1 MGFAYCKLGDIS
13 EFLMIKRIYSL
24 LLLSIV
30 LLVGCKR
37 EPISWDNRIAAPLFS
52 TQLRLGNINNANF
65 QPNLVDSSYR
75 LVYEN
80 LVYSYR
86 MENVRA
92 YDTGLSVFF
101 TLNRLKLNDQKI
113 NRSITLGEINPI
125 FKLLDGQ
132 TAIVPAQNQQNLSP
146 VQIDASAFFET
157 ATLDSGYMDISLTN
171 SLPVR
176 VKLLVFELLNADD
189 NSVVAL
195 DSFRDIDTGT
205 TATRRIDLANKTV
218 TKNLLGSIKL
228 LQTEASN
235 GPVLIQANKGVN
247 VELAVT
253 RLRPRR
259 AIAAF
264 PSQTVISQDEGL
276 TVFMGGAEV
285 KYFKTKRGRLRIN
298 LVSTIE
304 EDMTMFFKIPSAS
317 KNGKVLESTVKLPGA
332 SKGSVSTRFED
343 FDLTDYMIDFRG
355 KDPDVKDTVNT
366 FHQILLVTLDSS
378 GRKVEVGLNDSIR
391 IEYRMEGLYPDY
403 AIGYLGNS
411 LNQTGLQKAPF
422 DLFKGVNS
430 DLRLKD
436 FKVSLI
442 LKNSIGA
449 DGRIRLN
456 SLAGE
461 NVFTAKT
468 ESLKTELLGQ
478 DLLVTSP
485 PFKRDAYT
493 ETEIV
498 LDSSNSNIRAFIE
511 NLPQQL
517 QYDLDLET
525 SPNGNVNNWGDFVFD
540 NSKVDVILKIEAPAQ
555 LSFSELVLRDT
566 QSLDLRSL
574 GDLSRVKSA
583 VMEIK
588 ANNGFPYGAKLGIS
602 LLDNAM
608 NVLENLDV
616 TSESGQI
623 EPGIVLPD
631 GTPIETVE
639 STLEIALPRKKIG
652 SLQQAKYVAIEATLL
667 SDGIMKKLNSA
678 YGLQIATAL
687 DCEYEVRVGGK

>member
-1 MGFAYCKLGDIS
+1 
-13 EFLMIKRIYSL
+13 
-24 LLLSIV
+24 
-30 LLVGCKR
+30 
-37 EPISWDNRIAAPLFS
+37 
-52 TQLRLGNINNANF
+52 
-65 QPNLVDSSYR
+65 
-75 LVYEN
+75 
-80 LVYSYR
+80 
-86 MENVRA
+86 
-92 YDTGLSVFF
+92 
-101 TLNRLKLNDQKI
+101 
-113 NRSITLGEINPI
+113 
-125 FKLLDGQ
+125 
-132 TAIVPAQNQQNLSP
+132 
-146 VQIDASAFFET
+146 
-157 ATLDSGYMDISLTN
+157 
-171 SLPVR
+171 
-176 VKLLVFELLNADD
+176 
-189 NSVVAL
+189 
-195 DSFRDIDTGT
+195 
-205 TATRRIDLANKTV
+205 V

-235 GPVLIQANKGVN
+235 GAVLIEAKKGVN

-317 KNGKVLESTVKLPGA
+317 KNGKVLETTVKLPGA
-332 SKGSVSTRFED
+332 AKGSVSTRFED

-378 GRKVEVGLNDSIR
+378 GRKVEVGLSDSIR
-391 IEYRMEGLYPDY
+391 IEYRMEGMYPDY
-403 AIGYLGNS
+403 AIGYMGNS

-436 FKVSLI
+436 FKVSLV

-456 SLAGE
+456 TLNGE
-461 NVFTAKT
+461 NVFTKKNQGLNS
-468 ESLKTELLGQ
+468 EILGK

-485 PFKRDAYT
+485 SFKRDAYT
-493 ETEIV
+493 LTEVV

-616 TSESGQI
+616 TTESGQI
-623 EPGIVLPD
+623 EPGIVLPN
-631 GTPIETVE
+631 GTPVETVE

>member
-24 LLLSIV
+24 LVLSIV
-30 LLVGCKR
+30 LLMGCKR

-276 TVFMGGAEV
+276 TVYMGGSEV
-285 KYFKTKRGRLRIN
+285 KYFKAKRGRIRIN

-317 KNGKVLESTVKLPGA
+317 KDGKVLETIIKLPGA
-332 SKGSVSTRFED
+332 AKGAVSTRYED

-355 KDPDVKDTVNT
+355 KNPDVKDTVNT

-378 GRKVEVGLNDSIR
+378 GRKVEVGLSDSIR
-391 IEYRMEGLYPDY
+391 IEYRMEGMYPDY

-461 NVFTAKT
+461 NVFTTKT
-468 ESLKTELLGQ
+468 ESLKSEVLGQ

-493 ETEIV
+493 QTEVI
-498 LDSSNSNIRAFIE
+498 LDSTNSNIRTFIE

-588 ANNGFPYGAKLGIS
+588 ANNGFPYGAKVGIS

-616 TSESGQI
+616 TTESGQI

-631 GTPIETVE
+631 GTPVETVE

-652 SLQQAKYVAIEATLL
+652 SLQQAKFVAIEATLF

>member
-24 LLLSIV
+24 LVLSIV

-125 FKLLDGQ
+125 FNLLDGQ

-332 SKGSVSTRFED
+332 AKGSVSTRFED

-403 AIGYLGNS
+403 AIGYMGNS

-468 ESLKTELLGQ
+468 ESLKSEVLGQ

-566 QSLDLRSL
+566 QSLELSSL

-583 VMEIK
+583 IMEIT
-588 ANNGFPYGAKLGIS
+588 ASNGFPYGAKIGIS
-602 LLDNAM
+602 LLDNSM
-608 NVLENLDV
+608 NLLETLDI
-616 TSESGQI
+616 TGESGMI

-631 GTPIETVE
+631 GTPVE
-639 STLEIALPRKKIG
+639 EVDSKLEIALPRKKIG
-652 SLQQAKYVAIEATLL
+652 SLQQAKFVAIEARLI
-667 SDGIMKKLNSA
+667 SDGAMKKLNSA
-678 YGLQIATAL
+678 YGLQLKTTL

>member
-1 MGFAYCKLGDIS
+1 MS
-13 EFLMIKRIYSL
+13 KRFYAIAF
-24 LLLSIV
+24 IV
-30 LLVGCKR
+30 VLVVSACKR
-37 EPISWDNRIAAPLFS
+37 EPISWDNRVAAPLFS
-52 TQLRLGNINNANF
+52 TQFRLGDINNANL
-65 QPNLVDSSYR
+65 QPNLIDSSYR

-113 NRSITLGEINPI
+113 NRAITLGEINPI

-132 TAIVPAQNQQNLSP
+132 TALVPAQNQQNLSP

-176 VKLLVFELLNADD
+176 VKLLVFELLNAED

-218 TKNLLGSIKL
+218 SKNLLGSIKL

-235 GPVLIQANKGVN
+235 GPVLIEANKGVN

-276 TVFMGGAEV
+276 TVFMGGADV

-317 KNGKVLESTVKLPGA
+317 KDGKVLESTVKLPGA
-332 SKGSVSTRFED
+332 AKGSVSTRFED
-343 FDLTDYMIDFRG
+343 FDLTDYLIDFRG
-355 KDPDVKDTVNT
+355 KNPDVKDTVNT

-391 IEYRMEGLYPDY
+391 IEYRMEGMYPDY

-411 LNQTGLQKAPF
+411 VVQTGPQKVPF
-422 DLFKGVNS
+422 SLFKGVNS
-430 DLRLKD
+430 DLKLKD

-449 DGRIRLN
+449 DGRLRLN
-456 SLAGE
+456 QLKGE
-461 NVFTAKT
+461 NVFSQKVEPLRADV
-468 ESLKTELLGQ
+468 LGQ
-478 DLLVTSP
+478 DLFVTSP

-493 ETEIV
+493 VTEVV
-498 LDSSNSNIRAFIE
+498 LDSSNSNIRTFIE
-511 NLPQQL
+511 NLPQL
-517 QYDLDLET
+517 LHYDLDLET
-525 SPNGNVNNWGDFVFD
+525 SPNGNVNNWQDFVFD
-540 NSKVDVILKIEAPAQ
+540 NSKVDVILKVEAPAE

-566 QSLDLRSL
+566 QSLDLSNL

-583 VMEIK
+583 LMRVK
-588 ANNGFPYGAKLGIS
+588 ADNGFPYGAQLQLS
-602 LLDNAM
+602 LLDANM
-608 NVLENLDV
+608 VKLENLDIS
-616 TSESGQI
+616 SETNRI

-631 GTPIETVE
+631 GTPVE
-639 STLEIALPRKKIG
+639 SVESQLELALPRRKI
-652 SLQQAKYVAIEATLL
+652 SVLQQAKFIAIEAKLI
-667 SDGIMKKLNSA
+667 SDGQMKSLNSA
-678 YGLQIATAL
+678 YGLQLATTL

>member
-1 MGFAYCKLGDIS
+1 
-13 EFLMIKRIYSL
+13 
-24 LLLSIV
+24 
-30 LLVGCKR
+30 
-37 EPISWDNRIAAPLFS
+37 
-52 TQLRLGNINNANF
+52 
-65 QPNLVDSSYR
+65 
-75 LVYEN
+75 
-80 LVYSYR
+80 

-113 NRSITLGEINPI
+113 NRAITLGEINPI

-132 TAIVPAQNQQNLSP
+132 TALVPAQNQQNLSP

-176 VKLLVFELLNADD
+176 VKLLVFELLNAED

-218 TKNLLGSIKL
+218 SKNLLGSIKL
-228 LQTEASN
+228 LQTEAST
-235 GPVLIQANKGVN
+235 GPVLIEANKGVN

-276 TVFMGGAEV
+276 TVFMGGADV

-317 KNGKVLESTVKLPGA
+317 KDGKVLESTVKLPGA
-332 SKGSVSTRFED
+332 AKGSVSTRFED
-343 FDLTDYMIDFRG
+343 FDLTDYLIDFRG
-355 KDPDVKDTVNT
+355 KNPDVKDTVNT

-391 IEYRMEGLYPDY
+391 IEYRMEGMYPDY

-411 LNQTGLQKAPF
+411 VIQTGPQKVPF
-422 DLFKGVNS
+422 SLFKGVNS
-430 DLRLKD
+430 DLKLKD

-449 DGRIRLN
+449 DGRLRLN
-456 SLAGE
+456 QLKGE
-461 NVFTAKT
+461 NVFSQKVEPLRADV
-468 ESLKTELLGQ
+468 LGQ
-478 DLLVTSP
+478 DLFVTSP

-493 ETEIV
+493 VTEVV
-498 LDSSNSNIRAFIE
+498 LDSSNSNIRTFIE
-511 NLPQQL
+511 NLPQL
-517 QYDLDLET
+517 LHYDLDLET
-525 SPNGNVNNWGDFVFD
+525 SPNGNVNNWQDFVFD
-540 NSKVDVILKIEAPAQ
+540 NSKVDVILKVEAPAE

-566 QSLDLRSL
+566 QSLDLSNL

-583 VMEIK
+583 LMRVK
-588 ANNGFPYGAKLGIS
+588 ADNGFPYGAQLQLS
-602 LLDNAM
+602 LFDANM
-608 NVLENLDV
+608 VKLENLDIS
-616 TSESGQI
+616 SETNRI
-623 EPGIVLPD
+623 EPGIVLPN
-631 GTPIETVE
+631 GTPVE
-639 STLEIALPRKKIG
+639 SVESQLEVALPRRKI
-652 SLQQAKYVAIEATLL
+652 SVLQQAKFIAIEAKLI
-667 SDGIMKKLNSA
+667 SDGTMKSLNSA
-678 YGLQIATAL
+678 YGLQLATTL
-687 DCEYEVRVGGK
+687 DCEYEVRVGGKK